1 MSASTHMP
9 VVQQTLT
16 ELFGLKVHKD
26 KTDFINHLAL
36 EINGLILHDFNRL
49 VSILYRIDIN
59 EEELK
64 KMLHQY
70 SHLDAGYIIAQ
81 LVIDRQIE
89 KAELRRKFRK
99 ENDIADED
107 KW

>member
-1 MSASTHMP
+1 MDVSSHMP
-9 VVQQTLT
+9 EVQQTLT
-16 ELFGLKVHKD
+16 DLFALKVHKD
-26 KTDFINHLAL
+26 KTDFVNHLAL

-64 KMLHQY
+64 NMLRQY
-70 SHLDAGYIIAQ
+70 SHVDAGYIIAQ
-81 LVIDRQIE
+81 LVIDRQLE
-89 KAELRRKFRK
+89 KAELRKKTRN
-99 ENDIADED
+99 EDNIPDED